1 VLISIVLGCMMMVVT
16 TFTHAGGMILSLGM
30 LRRKHTGG
38 WEECSHLRKA
48 SAVSFLV
55 LLMFIVTII
64 ETMIW
69 CGLYLLI
76 GALSGFEK
84 AFYFSTVT
92 YTSLGFGDIVLEAPW
107 RLLSSFQAA
116 NGVIMFGW
124 TTALIFAAVHRIY
137 FFQYGNKENQLHH

>member
-1 VLISIVLGCMMMVVT
+1 MFISIVLGCMMMIVT
-16 TFTHAGGMILSLGM
+16 TFTHASGMILSLGM
-30 LRRKHTGG
+30 LRSRHTGG
-38 WEECSHLRKA
+38 WEKCSYLRKA
-48 SAVSFLV
+48 SAVSLLV

-64 ETMIW
+64 ETIIW
-69 CGLYLLI
+69 SGLYLLI

-92 YTSLGFGDIVLEAPW
+92 FTSLGFGDIVLEAPW

-137 FFQYGNKENQLHH
+137 FYQYGNKENQLHR